1 MKRYLDAGSIT
12 VISMTFILFV
22 LALFTKGMTH
32 DLLLEAGVLLVS
44 VKLIMMAYRT
54 GTYYQSILGELKD
67 IKEALNKKI

>member
-54 GTYYQSILGELKD
+54 GTYYQSISGSLRILRR
-67 IKEALNKKI
+67 L